1 MKLPEKSVEMMT
13 GKVLAAIMDKI
24 SSWIRKIE
32 YVTLF
37 EVDIFATRH
46 PGEDID
52 IIISAVHIKVQMSKA
67 SNLNANNF

>member
-32 YVTLF
+32 HVTLF

-52 IIISAVHIKVQMSKA
+52 IITAVHIKVQMSKA
-67 SNLNANNF
+67 SNLKR